1 MSMRLYTYMQ
11 IQMRFNFCSCEYRHI
26 YKRLHIH
33 MQTYSYI
40 HIVMS
45 HTCVHTCVNA
55 VLHANIPDMHACI
68 QTYIQVRRNMM
79 KYGQQVMHHAKYT
92 QRIQTCILLTYRIH
106 TIYCK
111 QTTPNIII
119 SADSHTYSRANIHNQ
134 RMKNGKIG
142 DHRCVHQRIICRQT
156 HTR

>member
-1 MSMRLYTYMQ
+1 MQ
-11 IQMRFNFCSCEYRHI
+11 NTHKESKHAFF
-26 YKRLHIH
+26 LH
-33 MQTYSYI
+33 T
-40 HIVMS
+40 
-45 HTCVHTCVNA
+45 
-55 VLHANIPDMHACI
+55 
-68 QTYIQVRRNMM
+68 
-79 KYGQQVMHHAKYT
+79 
-92 QRIQTCILLTYRIH
+92 RIH

-156 HTR
+156 HTRLFTYCDIVTYYMMQQPRRVYEEMITYLRGRVATVVDRNPALKREENKQQLLDVLNDDSVEAGVVSDYESVITFYT